1 MAAERLDQQADAAQR
16 VVPAEVPAP
25 AVGLAQGV
33 KGLVCES
40 GELVPVHLTGN
51 VVAPTGG
58 AVRRHMPFGEH
69 ARRMQ
74 QRKQR
79 RAVLSQRR
87 VDQESSSSAGKVL
100 AKAAGAPLPAML
112 RTASTAE
119 TIPVTS

>member
-1 MAAERLDQQADAAQR
+1 M
-16 VVPAEVPAP
+16 
-25 AVGLAQGV
+25 
-33 KGLVCES
+33 
-40 GELVPVHLTGN
+40 HLTGN

-74 QRKQR
+74 QREER

-87 VDQESSSSAGKVL
+87 VDQEVEQLSREGAGEGCRSATAGD
-100 AKAAGAPLPAML
+100 AA
-112 RTASTAE
+112 TASTAE